1 MFDKQKLLLFA
12 NSPLSSPLLSIF
24 VADDESVKVHSFY
37 GNMSWWSL
45 WGTWHHYQPLLQCLL
60 FYSLLLMP
68 WCSKFM
74 IKWC

>member
-1 MFDKQKLLLFA
+1 MFDKQLLLLFLPTLP
-12 NSPLSSPLLSIF
+12 SPLHF
-24 VADDESVKVHSFY
+24 FANDESGHSFY

-45 WGTWHHYQPLLQCLL
+45 WGTWHHYQPLLQCFL
-60 FYSLLLMP
+60 FCSLLLMP